1 VTWFDQRFALS
12 TLTWC
17 IWYRRNH
24 VVMQGTALW
33 AWAMTQCVYWNVRIL
48 KFLCWWSLN
57 DLFSELVCGSM
68 TKCVYWNF
76 RILTF
81 LCWWFLNDLF
91 SEVAYCFL
99 NSRFRANHYMFKFP
113 YKPIT
118 NTAWVRARLCKL
130 QKGCTRLE
138 AQVIK
143 FTSCLPMVGGSLQ
156 VLRLLPPIKLVTA
169 S

>member
-24 VVMQGTALW
+24 VVTQGTALW
-33 AWAMTQCVYWNVRIL
+33 AWAMTKCVYWNFRIL
-48 KFLCWWSLN
+48 TFLCWWSLN

-68 TKCVYWNF
+68 TTCVYWNF

-99 NSRFRANHYMFKFP
+99 NSRFRANQALLVFLNAVCLAEKQHMSVSWPVVFP
-113 YKPIT
+113 TEVWTHDQQIQHRCGWHNWWK
-118 NTAWVRARLCKL
+118 
-130 QKGCTRLE
+130 
-138 AQVIK
+138 
-143 FTSCLPMVGGSLQ
+143 
-156 VLRLLPPIKLVTA
+156 
-169 S
+169 